1 MVNIH
6 AAEDPLQKQCP
17 AFERKP
23 EPYTMHG
30 SGRNKQLNGRN
41 EGKPPVGGSEHS
53 LLTIGS
59 RLLIDRPVFPLA
71 VPIEIFVTYILLDF
85 SFVGGDR
92 FINPRLGF
100 APFIRFLEPALFETC
115 LHIDYVASFD
125 QCHCRVQCIVVRR
138 QHFAQRIG
146 MSVPPYMDAFDFS
159 VGKSYSDSCFCTHN
173 TLYISC
179 LSRCKD
185 GIIIR
190 DTQVFLQLLSHLFS
204 ISYTLSKRVAHL
216 SQCLA
221 FIAIERAD
229 EIVVAVI
236 VAVPVLLVEATPIGG
251 SKHSRK
257 GAILSCGN
265 TRNRVSSGF
274 CSAEFHH
281 RIVLCAPAFRQGA
294 RLSVTR

>member
-6 AAEDPLQKQCP
+6 SAEEPLQKQCP
-17 AFERKP
+17 ALEQKP

-59 RLLIDRPVFPLA
+59 QLLVDRPVFPLA
-71 VPIEIFVTYILLDF
+71 VPIEIFVTYIFLYF
-85 SFVGGDR
+85 SFVGGNR
-92 FINPRLGF
+92 FINPRLGIV
-100 APFIRFLEPALFETC
+100 PFIRFLEPVLFETC

-125 QCHCRVQCIVVRR
+125 QCHCRFQCIVVRR
-138 QHFAQRIG
+138 QCFAQRIG
-146 MSVPPYMDAFDFS
+146 MSVPPYMNAFDFS
-159 VGKSYSDSCFCTHN
+159 VWKFYSDSCSCTHN
-173 TLYISC
+173 PLYISR
-179 LSRCKD
+179 LLHCKD

-190 DTQVFLQLLSHLFS
+190 NTQVFLQVLLHLFS
-204 ISYTLSKRVAHL
+204 VFYTLSKCVALL

-236 VAVPVLLVEATPIGG
+236 VAVLVLLVEATLIGG
-251 SKHSRK
+251 QQPQERD
-257 GAILSCGN
+257 IEL
-265 TRNRVSSGF
+265 R
-274 CSAEFHH
+274 
-281 RIVLCAPAFRQGA
+281 
-294 RLSVTR
+294 